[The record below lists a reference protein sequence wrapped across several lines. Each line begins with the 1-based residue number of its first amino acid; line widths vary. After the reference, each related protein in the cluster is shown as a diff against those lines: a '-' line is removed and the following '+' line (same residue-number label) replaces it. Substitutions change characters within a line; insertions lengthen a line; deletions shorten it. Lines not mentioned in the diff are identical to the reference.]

1 MPPCNCTLP
10 SSPLTGHI
18 CRALPSS
25 ELVSVCLPGEAPCAY
40 PADLLAAKTARHLP
54 HAVWHVP
61 SASACVRN
69 PGPLGACRSSASCC
83 MIFNVLHT
91 APMGRLP
98 QVCPVLLTVL
108 ALPAARNFALI
119 ESQEVTFLPGL
130 NVITGESGAGKS
142 ILIEALNQVRPAL
155 PLMIGA

>member
-1 MPPCNCTLP
+1 
-10 SSPLTGHI
+10 
-18 CRALPSS
+18 
-25 ELVSVCLPGEAPCAY
+25 
-40 PADLLAAKTARHLP
+40 
-54 HAVWHVP
+54 
-61 SASACVRN
+61 
-69 PGPLGACRSSASCC
+69 
-83 MIFNVLHT
+83 MIFNELHA

-142 ILIEALNQVRPAL
+142 VLIEALNQVRPAL
-155 PLMIGA
+155 PLMIEA